1 MSIESELSALRES
14 VDRLTAAI
22 VGHAETRLAIFN
34 RADQE
39 ALEAIPF
46 NGAEIAAAINAE
58 AEAERQAEA
67 KAVSAANDDTHTAP
81 ADPEPTETQAAAP
94 ADEPAPI
101 EVTAAQVRERAVLLL
116 KNGGRDRLQRILVD
130 EIGVGKLDQLDAGQ
144 RCAALALIETAL
156 KEAA

>member
-1 MSIESELSALRES
+1 MSIESELSALRAS

-22 VGHAETRLAIFN
+22 VGHTETRLAIFN

-67 KAVSAANDDTHTAP
+67 KAANDDTAP
-81 ADPEPTETQAAAP
+81 DPAPPETQTAAP
-94 ADEPAPI
+94 ADEPAPV
-101 EVTAAQVRERAVLLL
+101 EVTAAQVRERAVELL
-116 KNGGRDRLQRILVD
+116 KRGGRDQLQTILVD

-156 KEAA
+156 KEVA